1 VMPVATTVAE
11 PVALATTTK
20 ARQRTT
26 KSTPRPAA
34 GTTTVRSAKRT
45 GAAQPKTVTTRPHTG
60 TIPPKAATTRARKN
74 VKPAA
79 PAPSC
84 TASVDNRTPGAGESV
99 VVTVA
104 STLPGTPFTV
114 TAHYKS
120 KAKPL
125 SGVTD
130 GAGAGAVTFDIGA
143 ATKGYT
149 VKLDVNVSGQATCST
164 EFTPQ

>member
-1 VMPVATTVAE
+1 VVPVTTIAE

-20 ARQRTT
+20 TRQRTT
-26 KSTPRPAA
+26 KPTSRPAA
-34 GTTTVRSAKRT
+34 STTTARSAKKT
-45 GAAQPKTVTTRPHTG
+45 GAAQPKTVTTRPQTA
-60 TIPPKAATTRARKN
+60 TVPPTAATTRARKN
-74 VKPAA
+74 VTPAA
-79 PAPSC
+79 LPTC
-84 TASVDNRTPGAGESV
+84 TASVDNRTPAAGESV

-104 STLPGTPFTV
+104 SILPGTPFTV

-120 KAKPL
+120 KDKRL

-149 VKLDVNVSGQATCST
+149 VKVDVSISDEAMCSS